1 MIIKKNRKAFTL
13 LEIMVVI
20 IIIGAIAGFAI
31 PNYTKTIE
39 RAHLRDAIMQLEA
52 IHAANNLYR
61 SRTGSYWPVP
71 VADFDLASINDNLG
85 VNIIGNGMDY
95 FCRGAGDGSAF
106 LCWADRQLDAPKNFH
121 VQVTNLTLDET
132 NPLCT
137 ANCP

>member
-1 MIIKKNRKAFTL
+1 MIMKKNRKAFTL

-39 RAHLRDAIMQLEA
+39 RAHLRDAMMQLET

-71 VADFDLASINDNLG
+71 VGAVDLAAINNNLG
-85 VNIIGNGMDY
+85 INIIGNGMDY
-95 FCRGAGDGSAF
+95 FCNGVGDGSAF
-106 LCWADRQLDAPKNFH
+106 LCWADRQLAAPKDFH
-121 VQVTNLTLDET
+121 VEVTELSLDAT